1 MNLSGTELLNIR
13 KILPGVHCQC
23 KQFGASVDT
32 VVIGFHG
39 WTGDEHSLVPIA
51 NGIKLPNS
59 LWIFPRA
66 PYKAQAIPKGYSWFG
81 ELPESRED
89 LLLAVE
95 LIRKIIDSARSKFGE
110 TIKIYF
116 LGFSQGATL
125 SVAAALMMENRIKRV
140 VSIAGFL
147 NQSKMDRFK
156 ISNIRS
162 SKLSFLILHGSNDKM
177 IPVIKSTE
185 LKETLK
191 KSGHNVSLVIHEAGH
206 KLPVTY
212 FDQIRIFLDQ

>member
-125 SVAAALMMENRIKRV
+125 SVAAALIIENRIKRV

-177 IPVIKSTE
+177 IPVIKSTK
-185 LKETLK
+185 LKEILK
-191 KSGHNVSLVIHEAGH
+191 KFN
-206 KLPVTY
+206 KK
-212 FDQIRIFLDQ
+212 

>member
-1 MNLSGTELLNIR
+1 MSGTELLNIR
-13 KILPGVHCQC
+13 KILPGVYCQC

-185 LKETLK
+185 LKEILK
-191 KSGHNVSLVIHEAGH
+191 KSGHNVSQVIHEAGH

>member
-1 MNLSGTELLNIR
+1 MSGTELLNIR
-13 KILPGVHCQC
+13 KILPGVYCQC

-125 SVAAALMMENRIKRV
+125 SVAAALMMENRIKGV

-147 NQSKMDRFK
+147 NQSKIDRFK

-185 LKETLK
+185 LKEILK
-191 KSGHNVSLVIHEAGH
+191 KSGHNVSQVIHEAGH

>member
-1 MNLSGTELLNIR
+1 MSGTELLNIR

-81 ELPESRED
+81 ELPESREN

-125 SVAAALMMENRIKRV
+125 SVAAALMMENRIKGV

-185 LKETLK
+185 LKEILK
-191 KSGHNVSLVIHEAGH
+191 KFN
-206 KLPVTY
+206 KK
-212 FDQIRIFLDQ
+212 

>member
-1 MNLSGTELLNIR
+1 
-13 KILPGVHCQC
+13 
-23 KQFGASVDT
+23 

-95 LIRKIIDSARSKFGE
+95 LIRKIIDSARSKFWE

-125 SVAAALMMENRIKRV
+125 STAAALLMENKINGV

-147 NQSKMDRFK
+147 NQSKMERFK
-156 ISNIRS
+156 ISNIQS

-177 IPVIKSTE
+177 IPVSKSVE
-185 LKETLK
+185 LKEILE

-206 KLPVTY
+206 KLPVSY
-212 FDQIRIFLDQ
+212 FDQIRKFLEQ

>member
-1 MNLSGTELLNIR
+1 MSGTELLNIR

-125 SVAAALMMENRIKRV
+125 STAAALLMENKINGV

-177 IPVIKSTE
+177 IPVIKSTK
-185 LKETLK
+185 LKEILK
-191 KSGHNVSLVIHEAGH
+191 KSGHNVSQVIHEAGH